1 MKSVAVNILKKQ
13 RSYGIENKIMS
24 IKEILNLIE
33 S

>member
-1 MKSVAVNILKKQ
+1 MKSVAVGVKKQ